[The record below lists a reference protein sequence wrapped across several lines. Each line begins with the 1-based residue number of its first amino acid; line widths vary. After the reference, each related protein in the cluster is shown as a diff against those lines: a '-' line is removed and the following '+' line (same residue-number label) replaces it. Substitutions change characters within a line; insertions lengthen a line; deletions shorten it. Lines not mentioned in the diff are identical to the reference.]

1 MGGHKKV
8 VAVVALI
15 EDEAILRETFR
26 IIMDAEG
33 FEVLTASSG
42 QEGLELVK
50 HNKPDFILLDILM
63 PDLNGLD
70 FLRAYKAKE
79 HPETKVIVFS
89 NLSDPEEIKTS
100 KELGAWQYLVKADFT
115 PRELAD
121 RLKKELAAA
130 KSK

>member
-15 EDEAILRETFR
+15 EDEAILRETFQ

-50 HNKPDFILLDILM
+50 NNKPDFILLDILM

-70 FLRAYKAKE
+70 FLREFKAKE

-89 NLSDPEEIKTS
+89 NLSDPEEIKTAN
-100 KELGAWQYLVKADFT
+100 ELGAWQYLVKADFT

-121 RLKKELAAA
+121 RLKKVLADE